1 MRYLALCT
9 DYDGTIAHHG
19 KVDAA
24 TIGAL
29 EELRASGRRL
39 ILVTGRE
46 LDDLQTVFD
55 RLDLFDRV
63 VAENGALIYRPAKKE
78 ERVLG
83 EAPSAAFVA
92 ALRNRGVE
100 RISVGRSIVATW
112 EPHEKAVLDAIR
124 ELGLELQVI
133 FNKGA
138 VMILPAGVNKA
149 SGLKAALEE
158 LKISIHNTVGVGDAE
173 NDHALLA
180 SCECSAAV
188 SNALP
193 SLLETADI
201 ALDSDHGNG
210 VQALIREMLENDLAD
225 RAPRLQRHDLLLGKV
240 EGGENVTLSP
250 YSASALVVG
259 TSGGGK
265 STVATGLL
273 ERLREK
279 GYGFCI
285 IDPEGD
291 YDALEG
297 ATVLGGPDRAPSVDE
312 CVQLLSKPGGNA
324 VINLLGLKLADR
336 PAHFM
341 SLFTRILDL
350 RAKSGHP
357 HWLIV
362 DEAHHVLPV
371 DWQPTDIVLPQRL
384 DGFLMVSVS
393 PALIAPA
400 AVKLVDSIMVLGDKP
415 REMLQEFATAK
426 EMAPP
431 TLAVTKIPQGQALL
445 WNAGR
450 NEPQLVTLEPTKTD
464 RRRHLRK
471 YAEGSLGDDRA
482 FWFRGP
488 KNKLKL
494 RAQNLITFLDLADGV
509 DEETWLH
516 HWRKGEI
523 SDWLRR
529 CVKDEELADNVAAV
543 EREARDDAT
552 RSRER
557 VRELIEAQYT
567 APADATNASQPSG
580 SRA

>member
-24 TIGAL
+24 TIAAL
-29 EELRASGRRL
+29 EELRASGRKL

-46 LDDLQTVFD
+46 IDDLQTVFD

-63 VAENGALIYRPAKKE
+63 VAENGALIYRPATKE

-83 EAPSAAFVA
+83 EAPAAAFVE
-92 ALRNRGVE
+92 ALRKRGVE
-100 RISVGRSIVATW
+100 RISVGRCIVATW
-112 EPHEKAVLDAIR
+112 EPHENAVLDAIR
-124 ELGLELQVI
+124 DLGLELQVI

-138 VMILPAGVNKA
+138 VMVLPAGVNKA

-188 SNALP
+188 ANALP
-193 SLLETADI
+193 SVLETADI
-201 ALDSDHGNG
+201 ALPADHGAG
-210 VQALIREMLENDLAD
+210 VQALIREMLDEDLAS
-225 RAPRLQRHDLLLGKV
+225 RAPRLQRHDVLLGKV
-240 EGGENVTLSP
+240 ENGDTVALSP
-250 YSASALVVG
+250 YSASTLVVG

-273 ERLREK
+273 ERFREK

-362 DEAHHVLPV
+362 DEAHHVMPA

-400 AVKLVDSIMVLGDKP
+400 AVKLVDSIIVLGDKP
-415 REMLQEFATAK
+415 REMLHEFAAAK
-426 EMAPP
+426 EIGPP
-431 TLAVTKIPQGQALL
+431 ALDVTKIPQGRALF
-445 WNAGR
+445 WHAAGDAPR
-450 NEPQLVTLEPTKTD
+450 IVELEPTKTD

-488 KNKLKL
+488 ENKLKL

-516 HWRKGEI
+516 HWQKGEI

-529 CVKDEELADNVAAV
+529 CVKDDELADNVAAV

-552 RSRER
+552 HSRER

-580 SRA
+580 TR

>member
-1 MRYLALCT
+1 
-9 DYDGTIAHHG
+9 
-19 KVDAA
+19 
-24 TIGAL
+24 
-29 EELRASGRRL
+29 
-39 ILVTGRE
+39 
-46 LDDLQTVFD
+46 
-55 RLDLFDRV
+55 
-63 VAENGALIYRPAKKE
+63 
-78 ERVLG
+78 
-83 EAPSAAFVA
+83 
-92 ALRNRGVE
+92 
-100 RISVGRSIVATW
+100 
-112 EPHEKAVLDAIR
+112 
-124 ELGLELQVI
+124 
-133 FNKGA
+133 
-138 VMILPAGVNKA
+138 
-149 SGLKAALEE
+149 
-158 LKISIHNTVGVGDAE
+158 
-173 NDHALLA
+173 
-180 SCECSAAV
+180 
-188 SNALP
+188 
-193 SLLETADI
+193 
-201 ALDSDHGNG
+201 
-210 VQALIREMLENDLAD
+210 
-225 RAPRLQRHDLLLGKV
+225 
-240 EGGENVTLSP
+240 
-250 YSASALVVG
+250 
-259 TSGGGK
+259 
-265 STVATGLL
+265 
-273 ERLREK
+273 
-279 GYGFCI
+279 
-285 IDPEGD
+285 
-291 YDALEG
+291 
-297 ATVLGGPDRAPSVDE
+297 
-312 CVQLLSKPGGNA
+312 

-341 SLFTRILDL
+341 SLFTRILDI

-400 AVKLVDSIMVLGDKP
+400 AVKLVDSIVVLGDKP

-445 WNAGR
+445 WNADR

-488 KNKLKL
+488 ENKLKL

>member
-24 TIGAL
+24 TIAAL
-29 EELRASGRRL
+29 EELRASGRKL

-46 LDDLQTVFD
+46 LDDLQSVFD

-112 EPHEKAVLDAIR
+112 EPHQQAVLDAIR
-124 ELGLELQVI
+124 ELGLELQLI

-158 LKISIHNTVGVGDAE
+158 LRISIHNTVGVGDAE

-201 ALDSDHGNG
+201 ALEGDHGNG

-225 RAPRLQRHDLLLGKV
+225 RAPRLQRHDILLGKV

-250 YSASALVVG
+250 YGASALVVG

-341 SLFTRILDL
+341 SLFTRILDI

-362 DEAHHVLPV
+362 DEAHHVMPV
-371 DWQPTDIVLPQRL
+371 DWQPTDLVLPQRL

-400 AVKLVDSIMVLGDKP
+400 AVKLVDSIIVLGDKP
-415 REMLQEFATAK
+415 REMLDEFAAAK
-426 EMAPP
+426 QVAPP
-431 TLAVTKIPQGQALL
+431 GLAIAKVPQGEALL
-445 WNAGR
+445 WNTAADHG
-450 NEPQLVTLEPTKTD
+450 PQVVVLEPTKTD

-488 KNKLKL
+488 ENKLKL

-509 DEETWLH
+509 DEDTWLH
-516 HWRKGEI
+516 HWQKGEI

-529 CVKDEELADNVAAV
+529 CVKDDELADNVAAV

-552 RSRER
+552 QSRER

-567 APADATNASQPSG
+567 APADAADASQPSG
-580 SRA
+580 TR

>member
-19 KVDAA
+19 KVDAP
-24 TIGAL
+24 TIAAL
-29 EELRASGRRL
+29 EELRASGRKL

-46 LDDLQTVFD
+46 IDDLQTVFD

-63 VAENGALIYRPAKKE
+63 VAENGALLYRPATKE

-83 EAPSAAFVA
+83 EAPAAAFVE
-92 ALRNRGVE
+92 ALRKRGVD
-100 RISVGRSIVATW
+100 RISVGRCIVATW

-124 ELGLELQVI
+124 DLGLELQVI

-138 VMILPAGVNKA
+138 VMVLPAGVNKA
-149 SGLKAALEE
+149 SGLKAALDE

-188 SNALP
+188 ANALP

-201 ALDSDHGNG
+201 ALEKDHGAG
-210 VQALIREMLENDLAD
+210 VQALIREILDDDLAA
-225 RAPRLQRHDLLLGKV
+225 RAPRLQRHDITLGKV
-240 EGGENVTLSP
+240 ESGEMVALSP
-250 YSASALVVG
+250 YSASVLVVG

-297 ATVLGGPDRAPSVDE
+297 ATVLGGPDRAPSVEE

-324 VINLLGLKLADR
+324 VINLLGLKLDDR

-362 DEAHHVLPV
+362 DEAHHVMPV

-393 PALIAPA
+393 PAIIARA
-400 AVKLVDSIMVLGDKP
+400 AVKLVDSIVVLGDKP
-415 REMLQEFATAK
+415 REMLQEFAAAK

-431 TLAVTKIPQGQALL
+431 PLEVAKIPQGQALL
-445 WNAGR
+445 WNAGG
-450 NEPQLVTLEPTKTD
+450 EAQLVVLEPTKTD

-488 KNKLKL
+488 ENKLKL

-529 CVKDEELADNVAAV
+529 CVKD
-543 EREARDDAT
+543 
-552 RSRER
+552 
-557 VRELIEAQYT
+557 
-567 APADATNASQPSG
+567 
-580 SRA
+580 